1 MTGERVA
8 YADAEP
14 NGLATMVGGLIEA
27 NLAHHPDRRRL
38 LRRAVIDLV
47 ALDADVAVSLSIGR
61 DDVGVANGLANG
73 RADVR
78 VTTDS
83 LSLVELAG
91 APLRLGFP
99 DVFHPEGRLVVRKVL
114 DRRIRIE
121 GLLRHPLRLSRIT
134 RLLSVA

>member
-1 MTGERVA
+1 MTDERVA

-14 NGLATMVGGLIEA
+14 NGLAAMVGGLIEA
-27 NLAHHPDRRRL
+27 NLAHHPARARL

-47 ALDADVAVSLSIGR
+47 ALDADVAVSIAIGH
-61 DDVGVANGLANG
+61 DDIRVANGLADG

-91 APLRLGFP
+91 APLRFGFP
-99 DVFHPEGRLVVRKVL
+99 DVFHPEGRVVVRKIL
-114 DRRIRIE
+114 ERQIRIE